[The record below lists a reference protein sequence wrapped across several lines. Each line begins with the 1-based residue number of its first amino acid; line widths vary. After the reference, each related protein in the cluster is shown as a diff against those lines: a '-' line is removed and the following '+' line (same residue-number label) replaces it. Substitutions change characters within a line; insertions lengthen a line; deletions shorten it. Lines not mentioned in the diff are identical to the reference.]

1 MVTSPPR
8 AKSTIIGASQTFAN
22 VGVAGQGREE
32 HHTEREIHHI
42 HHGKLHHRK
51 RPILPETSLVGRN
64 GRYKRTRATLAA
76 LRRGAGPPRAPL
88 TSLASAANMGRGA
101 ALPPY
106 RNRHPARQPP

>member
-51 RPILPETSLVGRN
+51 RPILAETSLVGRN

-76 LRRGAGPPRAPL
+76 LRRGAGRRRAAL
-88 TSLASAANMGRGA
+88 TSLASAAKMGRGA
-101 ALPPY
+101 LRPPY
-106 RNRHPARQPP
+106 GTGRPGIKPA